1 MSLDGAHT
9 SEEAVARRVVLSY
22 PSDLGSW
29 GAGRLD
35 TRSFR
40 RWLART
46 RDSAAV
52 GGVWEEFVDGGC
64 CGSTIDAD
72 LRVEAVEGGPE
83 IGEETTFEFVERDQG

>member
-1 MSLDGAHT
+1 MSLEET
-9 SEEAVARRVVLSY
+9 STQDEAVARRVVVSY
-22 PSDLGSW
+22 PADIGSW

-46 RDSAAV
+46 RDSAAP
-52 GGVWEEFVDGGC
+52 GDVWEEFVDGGC

-72 LRVEAVEGGPE
+72 LRVEEVDGGPE
-83 IGEETTFEFVERDQG
+83 ISEETQFEFVERA